1 MTPAHRWRIVR
12 NHISNINGL
21 RPDVFNGILI
31 CRSRTADIAADHA
44 ALWPWPESFKFSER
58 SSPVIFLNAVL
69 KQPK

>member
-1 MTPAHRWRIVR
+1 MTPAHRGRIAR

-31 CRSRTADIAADHA
+31 CRRGTTEIGRDREARPP
-44 ALWPWPESFKFSER
+44 LESFKYGVR
-58 SSPVIFLNAVL
+58 SSRLVFLNAVL